1 MGAHQLCTVT
11 LMDAG
16 ERPDFLLKHSSV
28 KICLLSSLYEPIAE
42 SLRRRK
48 RRNWASRIDGG
59 DKDKNKGESGVR
71 NKVAESMRRQ
81 KKKKVVRG
89 DELSS
94 VQRKVRQIKRE
105 HIVKFI
111 CLSFCLDSNFFP
123 SILFKY

>member
-16 ERPDFLLKHSSV
+16 ECPDFLLKHSSV

-48 RRNWASRIDGG
+48 MRNWASRIDEG

-71 NKVAESMRRQ
+71 NKVAESMRRR
-81 KKKKVVRG
+81 KKKW
-89 DELSS
+89 
-94 VQRKVRQIKRE
+94 
-105 HIVKFI
+105 
-111 CLSFCLDSNFFP
+111 
-123 SILFKY
+123 